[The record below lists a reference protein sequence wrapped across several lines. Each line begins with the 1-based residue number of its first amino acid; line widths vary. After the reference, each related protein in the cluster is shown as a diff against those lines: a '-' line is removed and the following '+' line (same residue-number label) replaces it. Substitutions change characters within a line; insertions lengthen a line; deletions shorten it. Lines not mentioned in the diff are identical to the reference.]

1 MWFKKYTIE
10 DLKRNMPATLHEAVR
25 SFALHRKDF
34 KILIIDDN
42 EVPIS
47 STLKSLEYVVSEEK
61 DVKSPAEADR
71 FDLILC
77 DRRGVGKSLG
87 SVSGGVFLAKKIKER
102 YPFKPVILYS
112 SSKFEIDD
120 FEAVRT
126 LDDVILD
133 APETDTFS
141 NYVDDQVK
149 DLLNPVLQWQ
159 KLHVELARRGFPARY
174 IAKLED
180 DYVRQLCKT
189 GKYSFSSEMF
199 PGLLYSAIKDLLV
212 GFATQSIFTI
222 LATL

>member
-1 MWFKKYTIE
+1 MWFKKYTID
-10 DLKRNMPATLHEAVR
+10 DLKKNMPATLREARR

-47 STLKSLEYVVSEEK
+47 STLKSLEYVVSEES
-61 DVKSPAEADR
+61 DVKSPAEVER

-77 DRRGVGKSLG
+77 DRRGVGKALG
-87 SVSGGVFLAKKIKER
+87 SSSEGVFLAKKIKER

-112 SSKFEIDD
+112 SSKFEIDNFD
-120 FEAVRT
+120 AVRD

-133 APETDTFS
+133 APEADTFS
-141 NYVDDQVK
+141 NYVDDQIK
-149 DLLNPVLQWQ
+149 DMLDPVAQWQ
-159 KLHVELARRGFPARY
+159 KLHIELAKRGFSAKD
-174 IAKLED
+174 IAMLED

-189 GKYSFSSEMF
+189 GKYFAPSGIF
-199 PGLLYSAIKDLLV
+199 PDLLASAIKDLLV

-222 LATL
+222 LAAL